1 MSFLSKI
8 TSFNIFSLLRG
19 SSKRSKVQPV
29 VTLSSVATTERI
41 LPPRPYHIN
50 WPASRARHFAQ
61 IISGNPKRRGTY
73 DQNIRILND
82 AYSRLVG
89 SEAHPRAF
97 IQKVNPLIFA
107 RLLGWSE
114 QLIKVTLRGSAH
126 ELWTR
131 AAHSKCEHCRAL
143 AGPEPFRYRV

>member
-1 MSFLSKI
+1 MSFFSKI
-8 TSFNIFSLLRG
+8 ASFNIFSMLRRR
-19 SSKRSKVQPV
+19 SKRSMVQPV
-29 VTLSSVATTERI
+29 VTVSSVPTTERI

-61 IISGNPKRRGTY
+61 IVSGNPKRRGTY

-107 RLLGWSE
+107 RLLGWSDE
-114 QLIKVTLRGSAH
+114 LIKVTLRGSAH
-126 ELWTR
+126 ELWIR
-131 AAHSKCEHCRAL
+131 ASYSKCEHCRTL